1 MGAEATDVTPAT
13 LAVDPE
19 AEPTPRERTAA
30 RIEQR
35 LDPLMAV
42 LSVLW
47 GVFVAYE
54 LVAPSHQRDTLRLVG
69 DIVWG
74 IFLVEFIVR
83 MVVSGKPVRF
93 LRRRWLSVIFLV
105 VPILRTV
112 RVLASLRALRVLP
125 AARIVGS
132 SYRTIGTARTLLG
145 GRLSFLGVTTF
156 AVIFGGGQLLFLL
169 ESDGRG
175 GDVTLADTL
184 WWSANLAISGA
195 YVFEPE
201 SVLGR
206 LVGLTISAYAV
217 VVFASL
223 AATIGAFFIEQ
234 RAERAAGEDPA
245 TT

>member
-1 MGAEATDVTPAT
+1 MDPESTDRTPAT
-13 LAVDPE
+13 LDVDPE

-30 RIEQR
+30 RIEKR
-35 LDPLMAV
+35 LDPIMAV

-54 LVAPSHQRDTLRLVG
+54 LIAPTHQRDTLRLVG
-69 DIVWG
+69 DIVWA
-74 IFLVEFIVR
+74 IFLVEFAVR
-83 MVVSGKPVRF
+83 LIVSGKPLRF

-145 GRLSFLGVTTF
+145 GRLSFLAVTTF

-169 ESDGRG
+169 ESTGR
-175 GDVTLADTL
+175 DDITLADTL

-206 LVGLTISAYAV
+206 LVGLAISAYAI

-234 RAERAAGEDPA
+234 RAEQAATEDAA
-245 TT
+245 TA